1 MKKFI
6 IGCAAFL
13 GAAIAGPA
21 FANLNVFACEPE
33 WGALATEIGGE
44 HVNVYTATTGGQ
56 DPHLVQARPS
66 LIARARTADI
76 RVCSGAELEVAW
88 INLIVQQSGN
98 ANLQP
103 GRPGAFDA
111 TSAVPLLERPASVD
125 RSQGDIHAGGN
136 PHVQTDPRNMI
147 PIARAMALRF
157 AQLDPS
163 NAQTYQARQADFEQR
178 WNAAVAN
185 WNRRAAPLRGV
196 AILVQ
201 HHSWPY
207 MLNWLGMTEIM
218 PLEPQVGVPPSSG
231 YLAQVLRRLQTS
243 PARFVIRSAYEDSR
257 PSEFIAQHA
266 HMPAIL
272 LPFTVGGTPQA
283 TNLFSL
289 YDDTITRLLAGIGQ

>member
-147 PIARAMALRF
+147 PISRAMALRF

-257 PSEFIAQHA
+257 PSEFIAQRA
-266 HMPAIL
+266 HIPAIL